1 MAAFRGRV
9 SVESACC
16 WLVKEGSRG
25 DVMET
30 VTYTEGAFSL
40 LFCLSLSVPFLPS
53 ILLLPSGVQ
62 YRDKLNE
69 WLSQVQKGLLFIE
82 KKVESH

>member
-1 MAAFRGRV
+1 MLWRHSDLHG
-9 SVESACC
+9 
-16 WLVKEGSRG
+16 GSIFF
-25 DVMET
+25 VI
-30 VTYTEGAFSL
+30 L